1 MSETTA
7 TEATAPTQEALDEAA
22 IAALPVVNEI
32 VIGGVY
38 QMKPSVKISQ
48 YGGIA
53 PGHTFTVLAIHD
65 VDGGNKEMEIAYFRE
80 GKYFQRRP
88 PYVPGIQEFYL
99 ISDGTAAKGESS
111 PEPTK
116 AKGAA
121 KKSK

>member
-7 TEATAPTQEALDEAA
+7 TENTTSSQEALDEAA

-32 VIGGVY
+32 VVGGVY

-53 PGHTFTVLAIHD
+53 PGHTFTVLGIHE

-99 ISDGTAAKGESS
+99 ISDGSDSTKSGEGK
-111 PEPTK
+111 TK
-116 AKGAA
+116 SA
-121 KKSK
+121 KSK